1 MKKADLLL
9 PAEEREARAIAIV
22 NNQNPAHAARGTWC
36 FTHDGDSLVCV
47 ERDRDEAQ
55 VDNVLRGVVA
65 WLRGHFPSN
74 LPNLADELEAVLNEE
89 AHRA

>member
-55 VDNVLRGVVA
+55 VDKALRGVVK
-65 WLRGHFPSN
+65 WLRSYGPSEEFV
-74 LPNLADELEAVLNEE
+74 AKELEALLKEE
-89 AHRA
+89 PPRA